1 MLVCSP
7 LIGLVAC
14 VGSVLAVWGL
24 AWGRGSCAGIGPRS
38 RASVPGAGAG
48 RVKTGSG
55 ARAGQ
60 TRIGRAGGSNPK
72 RDMRRAKKRGQHAGA
87 NKTAVATVLAETDL
101 TPPFDLNP
109 GLNLGLNHT
118 KNLRF
123 KPRFK
128 PGIFCGG
135 FKPRFKPRVGV
146 RCVACP
152 RQFD

>member
-146 RCVACP
+146 R
-152 RQFD
+152 

>member
-1 MLVCSP
+1 VCVLSLNWPSGRCRICTGCLGWPGVRALARAWVRALGRPP
-7 LIGLVAC
+7 L
-14 VGSVLAVWGL
+14 
-24 AWGRGSCAGIGPRS
+24 
-38 RASVPGAGAG
+38 GAGAG
-48 RVKTGSG
+48 RVKPGSG

-146 RCVACP
+146 RCGG
-152 RQFD
+152 R